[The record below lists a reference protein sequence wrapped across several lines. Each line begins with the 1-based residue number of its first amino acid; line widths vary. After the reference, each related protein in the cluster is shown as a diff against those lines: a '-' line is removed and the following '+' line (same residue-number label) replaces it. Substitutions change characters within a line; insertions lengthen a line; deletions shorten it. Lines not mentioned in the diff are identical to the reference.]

1 MASNRQYSRR
11 TRSWNSVERPPI
23 VDSQSDSEEQV
34 GDATLSAPEQAATN
48 PRASDTPAAARDS
61 NPGISTDRTE
71 GMEIKQEQT
80 TSTLSRKRR
89 RVRESDGGT
98 SMAKRGQDL
107 VSTAASKPT
116 TPRDTVEHSVGDDVD
131 AADAPG
137 IPRNFTEDSHTAL
150 LLREAGTN
158 TEELAGKLGKRMCEA
173 KPATVEHHSAR
184 TRMHGYQAPSLLLS
198 DASRKLD
205 NQQPLDTAAAASASA
220 PAAETGVSGHMIS
233 THGIKCDPKNI
244 AAICN
249 WKRPE
254 TVKQLRNFLGTV
266 NFYRRLIKDYA
277 RIAKPLYTASKRR
290 NRTLL
295 WDAECNKA
303 FYTLRNALA
312 CDPIMA
318 HPSRTGTTI
327 LDIDVSDYAVGGVLS
342 QRQVTCDGNE
352 VENVIA
358 YASQTF
364 DGCEQHACI
373 YRRELLAFVALLE
386 HFRIY
391 LHGHECFLRSD
402 HVHLKHVKHR
412 RNLEG
417 QCARLV
423 ERSETGTCYE
433 RAKRFEHDIDVPT
446 YTAKPPAKVATHNEP
461 TPIWT
466 AGLVTKADAETSV
479 PVTVPNVET
488 NQSESLADAL
498 ASIRNKLTRLDKSA
512 KYGADKSRGRQFS
525 NENAECLPDKQDD
538 DQASSRKTS
547 NIAKQE

>member
-1 MASNRQYSRR
+1 M
-11 TRSWNSVERPPI
+11 
-23 VDSQSDSEEQV
+23 DSQSDIDEQG
-34 GDATLSAPEQAATN
+34 GDAALSAPAEAATN
-48 PRASDTPAAARDS
+48 PHAPDTPVAARAW

-71 GMEIKQEQT
+71 GMDIEQEQT
-80 TSTLSRKRR
+80 TSTPSRKRR
-89 RVRESDGGT
+89 RARESDGWT
-98 SMAKRGQDL
+98 SAAQSGQNLD
-107 VSTAASKPT
+107 SAAASKPT
-116 TPRDTVEHSVGDDVD
+116 TPRDTVKHGVGDVD
-131 AADAPG
+131 AADVSG
-137 IPRNFTEDSHTAL
+137 ISRSLTEDLHTAL
-150 LLREAGTN
+150 LLRETGTN
-158 TEELAGKLGKRMCEA
+158 TEKLAGKLGKRMREA
-173 KPATVEHHSAR
+173 EPAMVGRHSAL
-184 TRMHGYQAPSLLLS
+184 TRMHGYRAPSLLLS
-198 DASRKLD
+198 DASRELD

-254 TVKQLRNFLGTV
+254 TLEQLRNFLGTV

-352 VENVIA
+352 VENVLA

-423 ERSETGTCYE
+423 ERSETDTCYE

-446 YTAKPPAKVATHNEP
+446 YTDEPSVKVATHSASTP
-461 TPIWT
+461 TLT
-466 AGLVTKADAETSV
+466 AELGIKIDAETSA
-479 PVTVPNVET
+479 PVAAPNVET
-488 NQSESLADAL
+488 NQSESLADAP

-512 KYGADKSRGRQFS
+512 RYGADKSRGGQFS
-525 NENAECLPDKQDD
+525 NENAECLPDIKDD